1 MNTIDDNV
9 YPGALFGNAVL
20 YWLGTGGEAAP
31 ICRGIS
37 PDHVM
42 SHDPFSLLCRRL
54 KLSLKH
60 G

>member
-1 MNTIDDNV
+1 MITIDDNV

-20 YWLGTGGEAAP
+20 YWLDNGGEAAP

-42 SHDPFSLLCRRL
+42 SHDHFSFLCLRL
-54 KLSLKH
+54 KQCLKH